1 MAMPFIFTLKLF
13 GKRRCL
19 ESLVSQIIIWGS
31 ASGSALMAAASQ
43 AGLVVKYL
51 YVPPQGSI
59 LWPGRQAEPPLED
72 GVLSAWSLTCKLIPA
87 NCHRNLLRSHLL
99 GLEIK
104 SIFDNLD

>member
-1 MAMPFIFTLKLF
+1 MVHT
-13 GKRRCL
+13 GY
-19 ESLVSQIIIWGS
+19 S
-31 ASGSALMAAASQ
+31 
-43 AGLVVKYL
+43 
-51 YVPPQGSI
+51 
-59 LWPGRQAEPPLED
+59 QAEPTDETLRGSPVRLAPVARLGSWAED